1 MISIKIIFGIIKSFD
16 LIEND
21 IIDLAVLLNSKE
33 EISDKLSCINVIALI
48 YPNLTKEHN
57 KSQCYPLLTEFTHSQ
72 YQMIKI
78 ELSLSLKLFAS
89 SLTLQ
94 QIDGFI
100 SSFLEEKN
108 DQIRIYIMDALVS
121 IKNNTTN
128 QSSLSAYN
136 DLFYKVIT
144 KLSSDESW
152 RVRLTVADKISDLL
166 SLSSIDDKVQNALIN
181 SFAKLIVDNEEEVRN
196 LCCTKLELIAE
207 ILNKSDKINKILSQL
222 KQIEKDKTQ
231 FVRASLASNLLRI
244 CPLIGQEKTNEYIF
258 PIFLNMIK
266 DESHDI
272 RMALIKTLVQLHE
285 VVNIDSFVNGIIPS
299 LIEISNNPNWRI
311 RNQISETIPVLAR
324 ILNKK
329 IFMDSILSI
338 CTKWLTDPVYAIRE
352 SACKLMKKLYD
363 MFKGEEF
370 EKKLLDKLNE
380 MKSSDSYL
388 IRNTVTIL
396 VKEFVGDV
404 YNYDFIERR
413 LVPYII
419 KMSKDKSGNIRRNC
433 AAILKKISKA
443 SKSKEI
449 VKEVNGVLEELKRDR
464 DTEVIYAIND
474 N

>member
-1 MISIKIIFGIIKSFD
+1 MISIKIIFGLIKSFD
-16 LIEND
+16 LIED
-21 IIDLAVLLNSKE
+21 DLVALAILLNSKE
-33 EISDKLSCINVIALI
+33 EISDKLSCVDLIALI
-48 YPNLTKEHN
+48 YPNLTKENN
-57 KSQCYPLLTEFTHSQ
+57 KSQCYPLLSEFSHSQ

-78 ELSLSLKLFAS
+78 EMSLSLKLFAS

-94 QIDGFI
+94 QVDLFV

-121 IKNNTTN
+121 MKNNTTN
-128 QSSLSAYN
+128 QSAYN

-166 SLSSIDDKVQNALIN
+166 SMSTIDDKLQNALIT
-181 SFAKLIVDNEEEVRN
+181 SFAKLIVDKEEEVKN
-196 LCCTKLELIAE
+196 ICCTKLELIAE
-207 ILNKSDKINKILSQL
+207 ILTKSDKINKILSQL

-299 LIEISNNPNWRI
+299 LVEISNNPNWRI

-329 IFMDSILSI
+329 IFMDNILSI
-338 CTKWLTDPVYAIRE
+338 CIKWLTDPVFAIRE

-363 MFKGEEF
+363 MFKGEDF
-370 EKKLLDKLNE
+370 EKKLLEKLNE

-388 IRNTVTIL
+388 IRNTVTFL

-404 YNYDFIERR
+404 YNYDFVERK

-419 KMSKDKSGNIRRNC
+419 RMSKDKSGNIRMNC

-449 VKEVNGVLEELKRDR
+449 VKEVTGVLEELKRDR